1 MKSIL
6 QHIYIIKYVFLT
18 DVGVFAITS
27 VKINSEGTRLE
38 NKEVTAQS
46 YECLLSQKYLDT
58 FIINMG
64 TVESID
70 GVRFYNIGN
79 PEKSLLHL
87 VLEKCPDWTIG
98 HVDVALQTMERSF
111 EVTKQDVYSFMTTDI
126 SEAFECIFLFD

>member
-1 MKSIL
+1 
-6 QHIYIIKYVFLT
+6 
-18 DVGVFAITS
+18 
-27 VKINSEGTRLE
+27 
-38 NKEVTAQS
+38 
-46 YECLLSQKYLDT
+46 
-58 FIINMG
+58 MG

-98 HVDVALQTMERSF
+98 HVDAALQTMERSF

-126 SEAFECIFLFD
+126 SEAFECIFLFDWCA